1 MTEGTTHEGEH
12 LALWGGRFSSGPSPE
27 LAALSKSTQFDWRL
41 ADDDIAGSRAHAR
54 ALARAGLLTSDELQ
68 RMEAA
73 LNELQY
79 RVDTGAFAPVEDDE
93 DEATALERGLL
104 EIAGDELGGKLR
116 AGRSRND
123 QIAALIRM
131 WLRRQSRVIANQL
144 LDLCMALID
153 QSLKAG
159 RTVMPGRTH
168 MQHAQPVLLAH
179 QLMAHVWPLLRDVD
193 RLRDWDRRIDASPY
207 GSGALAGNTLGLE
220 PVAVAREL
228 GFTTVTENSID
239 GTASRD
245 LVAEFSFVAAMA
257 GVDISRLSE
266 EIIIWNTQE
275 FAFVRLDDAYST
287 GSSIMPQKKNPDIAE
302 LARGKAGRLIG
313 DLTGLLA
320 TLKGLPTAYAR
331 DLQEDKE
338 AVFDQVDTLEVLL
351 PAFTGMV
358 ATMTFDAARLE
369 AEAPTGFALAT
380 DIAEWLVKQGVPF
393 RHAHELSGACVKI
406 AEGRGEELWDLTDDD
421 FIEVFRE
428 FLPAEQ
434 AVGVR
439 EVLSTEGSVAAR
451 AGKGGTAPTR
461 VREQI
466 VSAKSAVEQLRT
478 YFHASSDG
486 TAYVSPEACVNLH
499 DADQA

>member
-1 MTEGTTHEGEH
+1 MTESTTNGEH
-12 LALWGGRFSSGPSPE
+12 LALWGGRFKSGPSPE
-27 LAALSKSTQFDWRL
+27 LARLSKSTQFDWRL

-54 ALARAGLLTSDELQ
+54 ALGRAGLLTADELQ
-68 RMEAA
+68 RMEDA
-73 LNELQY
+73 LDELQR
-79 RVDTGAFAPVEDDE
+79 RVDSGAFAPIEDDE

-104 EIAGDELGGKLR
+104 QIAGDELGGKLR

-131 WLRRQSRVIANQL
+131 WLRRHSRIIAKMLLGLAATLIEQSE
-144 LDLCMALID
+144 
-153 QSLKAG
+153 KAG

-179 QLMAHVWPLLRDVD
+179 QLMAHVWPLLRDVE
-193 RLRDWDRRIDASPY
+193 RLADWDKRIDASPY

-228 GFTTVTENSID
+228 GFSKVTANSID

-245 LVAEFSFVAAMA
+245 LVAEFAFIAAMT
-257 GVDISRLSE
+257 GVDLSRLSE

-287 GSSIMPQKKNPDIAE
+287 GSSIMPQKKNPD
-302 LARGKAGRLIG
+302 
-313 DLTGLLA
+313 
-320 TLKGLPTAYAR
+320 
-331 DLQEDKE
+331 LQEDKE

-358 ATMTFDAARLE
+358 ATMVFDKERLE

-380 DIAEWLVKQGVPF
+380 DIAEWLVKNGVPF

-406 AEGRGEELWDLTDDD
+406 AEDLGQELWDLTDED
-421 FIEVFRE
+421 FINVFKD
-428 FLPAEQ
+428 FLPADKAPQ
-434 AVGVR
+434 VR
-439 EVLSTEGSVAAR
+439 EVLSTEGSVSAR
-451 AGKGGTAPTR
+451 NGKGGTSPLR

-466 VSAKSAVEQLRT
+466 VSAKTTIEQLRA
-478 YFHASSDG
+478 FANSVSDG
-486 TAYVSPEACVNLH
+486 SAYKSPESLLK
-499 DADQA
+499 

>member
-1 MTEGTTHEGEH
+1 MLCKVDNMSEKNEH

-27 LAALSKSTQFDWRL
+27 LARLSKSTQFDWRL

-54 ALARAGLLTSDELQ
+54 ALGRAGLLTGDELA

-73 LNELQY
+73 LDTLQSQ
-79 RVDTGAFAPVEDDE
+79 VDAGTFAPVEDDE

-104 EIAGDELGGKLR
+104 AIAGDELGGKLR

-123 QIAALIRM
+123 QIACLIRM
-131 WLRRQSRVIANQL
+131 WLRRHSRVVAGELVKLIE
-144 LDLCMALID
+144 ALIT
-153 QSLKAG
+153 QSEQAG
-159 RTVMPGRTH
+159 HTVMPGRTH

-179 QLMAHVWPLLRDVD
+179 QLMAHVWPLIRDVQ
-193 RLRDWDRRIDASPY
+193 RLIDWDARIDASPY
-207 GSGALAGNTLGLE
+207 GSGALAGNTLGLDPE
-220 PVAVAREL
+220 KVAEEL
-228 GFTTVTENSID
+228 GFSKVTDNSID

-245 LVAEFSFVAAMA
+245 LVAEFSFIAAMI

-275 FAFVRLDDAYST
+275 FAFVALDDGYST

-302 LARGKAGRLIG
+302 LARGKSGRLIG
-313 DLTGLLA
+313 DMTGLMT

-358 ATMTFDAARLE
+358 ATMRFNKDRLE
-369 AEAPTGFALAT
+369 NQAPTGFALAT
-380 DIAEWLVKQGVPF
+380 DIAEWLVKNGVPF

-406 AEGRGEELWDLTDDD
+406 AESRNQELWDLTDED
-421 FIEVFRE
+421 FEQTFAN
-428 FLPAEQ
+428 FLDKSKAPQ
-434 AVGVR
+434 VR
-439 EVLSTEGSVAAR
+439 EVLSSSGSVDSR
-451 AGKGGTAPTR
+451 NGKGGTAYAR
-461 VREQI
+461 VTEQI
-466 VSAKSAVEQLRT
+466 SEAKSALKPLEK
-478 YFHASSDG
+478 FAASTSDG
-486 TAYVSPEACVNLH
+486 SAYKAPGTC
-499 DADQA
+499 